1 MKKTLVFSIAVL
13 ICIPVLL
20 FAEPRHFNSHVTEVT
35 VYLRGAMVKRT
46 AHINL
51 QQGSNEIVL
60 DGLSNSLDINSV
72 RLECSSNI
80 TILSVNAATN
90 YMNKGQK
97 SSEETALQTI
107 LDTLNQRLNLVQN
120 DITSLNTEL
129 DMMKANYRVTTGN
142 QGFYVDALEN
152 TADFFDK
159 RIRDILNG
167 LIPLKT
173 KEKELTD
180 KITPLRAQLN
190 EIHRKNSA
198 PQGEITVA
206 ATSPGYAEADFTFSY
221 YVNNAGW
228 TPTYNMR
235 AENDSSN
242 ILLDYDAEV
251 TQTSGEDWND
261 VKLILSTGNPSISG
275 VKPRL
280 VTNKLNY
287 EDYRM
292 SYDQLDKMPSRS
304 INSSMSMVA
313 GVQTDS
319 SIAIKGD
326 RPGQSKYYIDGISY
340 SSDYTN
346 TNQNILAT
354 VFDIDLKYNIL
365 SDGISKHVRIQQ
377 DTLHS
382 KFSYAAVPKLS
393 TDAFLEAD
401 ITGWEAYN
409 LLPGN
414 VNIFLENSF
423 VGKSYID
430 PSTTK
435 DTLTVSFGRDKR
447 INIKRVRVKQFT
459 RNQFL
464 GNSKI
469 QSFGYQISA
478 RNTKATPIDIKIED
492 QVPVSTQ
499 KDIVVELIQ
508 SAGAELNPS
517 TGTLTWRLNLP
528 PDVDKSVTFEYTVK
542 YPKGKEIN
550 L

>member
-1 MKKTLVFSIAVL
+1 MKKTLVASIAVL

-35 VYLRGAMVKRT
+35 VYLHGAMVKRT

-90 YMNKGQK
+90 YLNKGQK

-235 AENDSSN
+235 AENDQSD

-275 VKPRL
+275 VKPNL
-280 VTNKLNY
+280 ATNKLDY
-287 EDYRM
+287 ESPPRLVSDNTSSSNSM
-292 SYDQLDKMPSRS
+292 AGFSVDNTVTGKSLQAEELDKVSA
-304 INSSMSMVA
+304 NYA
-313 GVQTDS
+313 
-319 SIAIKGD
+319 
-326 RPGQSKYYIDGISY
+326 
-340 SSDYTN
+340 SDYTN
-346 TNQNILAT
+346 VNQNILAT

-430 PSTTK
+430 PSITK